1 MKNIRLDDYS
11 IYLDDIWNNFTD
23 LIRGYH
29 HIIVLTDINTRMY
42 CLNEFKMLSGL
53 KNFSSITIP
62 GDSPDAVSS
71 ESMEKMHGGEV
82 SSYYIE
88 QYKTLSTTAFIYDQL
103 IECGADRHSLMIN
116 LGGGVICDI
125 GGFCASTYMRGMNF
139 IQFPTTLLAQVDGS
153 VGGKVGINYRSYK
166 NLIGLFRNPIGVFVH
181 NKFLDSLPEREVLSG
196 FAEIMKHA
204 LILNY
209 NLWTQIKEM
218 KSLEIDHLMPL
229 VEKSIVIKKQIVQTD
244 PQESGKRKILNFGH
258 TIGHALES
266 CYLNNHRFITHGE
279 AVAAGMVMECYLSML
294 HYGHPENWLEE
305 ILGVFRKFY
314 PKTEITDPI
323 LNEMMENIKMDKKN
337 KGGIP
342 NFTFLLDIGNVEYD
356 LTAPTEKIKEAIEFY
371 RDNY

>member
-1 MKNIRLDDYS
+1 MKNIRLDEYS

-23 LIRGYH
+23 LIRDYH

-62 GDSPDAVSS
+62 DDSPALTKGKHK
-71 ESMEKMHGGEV
+71 EARGEV

-88 QYKTLSTTAFIYDQL
+88 QYKTLSTAGYIYDQL
-103 IECGADRHSLMIN
+103 IDCGADRHSLMIN

-139 IQFPTTLLAQVDGS
+139 IQFPTTLLSQVDGS

-181 NKFLDSLPEREVLSG
+181 DKFLDSLPEREVLSG

-218 KSLEIDHLMPL
+218 EALKINQLMPL
-229 VEKSIVIKKQIVQTD
+229 IEKSVVIKKQIVQTD

-266 CYLNNHRFITHGE
+266 CYLNNQRFITHGE
-279 AVAAGMVMECYLSML
+279 AVAAGMVMECYLSMW
-294 HYGHPENWLEE
+294 HYGHSGEWLEE

-314 PKTEITDPI
+314 PKTEITDQ
-323 LNEMMENIKMDKKN
+323 LLEEMMENIKMDKKN

-342 NFTFLLDIGNVEYD
+342 NFTFLLDVGNVEYD
-356 LTAPTEKIKEAIEFY
+356 LTAPAKNIREAIIFY